1 MILCFIP
8 QPIRDRIRIPIRR
21 LDHLSTIAVEQA
33 RKTTGH
39 YSLSL
44 SQFTPSSLQIQF
56 TRLFFSRFF
65 LDILHRRKFHQFTSF
80 RNKDSITVTQRG
92 SMTRRHRRSENHE
105 GRRVGCREYR
115 IDNLAP
121 RRQLTGSLSS
131 NHRTTTFRDIAQRG
145 STRSPTTDQR
155 SRHQLIITRRI
166 NIHR

>member
-1 MILCFIP
+1 MILRFIP
-8 QPIRDRIRIPIRR
+8 QSIRDRIRIPIRR
-21 LDHLSTIAVEQA
+21 LDHLSTIALEQA

-44 SQFTPSSLQIQF
+44 SLSQFTPSSFQIQF
-56 TRLFFSRFF
+56 TRLFSSRFF
-65 LDILHRRKFHQFTSF
+65 LDILHCQKFHQFTSF
-80 RNKDSITVTQRG
+80 RNEDSITVTQRG

-131 NHRTTTFRDIAQRG
+131 NHRTTTFRDIVQRG
-145 STRSPTTDQR
+145 STRSPTMDQR
-155 SRHQLIITRRI
+155 SRH
-166 NIHR
+166 